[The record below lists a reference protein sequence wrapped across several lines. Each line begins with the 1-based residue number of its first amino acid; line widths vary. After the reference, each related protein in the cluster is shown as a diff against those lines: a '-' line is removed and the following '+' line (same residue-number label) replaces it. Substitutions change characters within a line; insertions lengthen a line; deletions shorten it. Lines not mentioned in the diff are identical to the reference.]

1 MDFTVL
7 KEYIDDS
14 QVNLARLRDKT
25 VDLSEQERTILVY
38 EIYANFVDLIDASKD
53 ILIDIRKNFKV
64 TDKQVKKW
72 MAENE
77 KEDDSN
83 LIPKQTVTET
93 DKAEVKDA
101 SALA

>member
-14 QVNLARLRDKT
+14 QINVSKLKDKT
-25 VDLSEQERTILVY
+25 LDLSEQDRIILVY

-72 MAENE
+72 MAENDAL
-77 KEDDSN
+77 DDSN
-83 LIPKQTVTET
+83 LIPKVDNKAT
-93 DKAEVKDA
+93 DTISEVKDA
-101 SALA
+101 SS